1 MKNKILIVIGIVALI
16 VIIYLILNPQ
26 SNILKSAGEII
37 VQFANKVNI
46 GGLK

>member
-1 MKNKILIVIGIVALI
+1 MKNKMLVVIGIVALI

-37 VQFANKVNI
+37 IQFANKVNI